1 MMGGYGS
8 GMGWAWMY
16 WLLLIVGVL
25 LLAALGIWFF
35 SASRRRSGSTG
46 SPDSSGAGLAGSGGT
61 PREILD
67 ERFARGELTAEEYH
81 ERLRTLKGDS

>member
-8 GMGWAWMY
+8 DMGWAWMF

-25 LLAALGIWFF
+25 LLAGLGIWFF
-35 SASRRRSGSTG
+35 SAGGRRVGSAG
-46 SPDSSGAGLAGSGGT
+46 SPDSRGAGLAGSGGT

-67 ERFARGELTAEEYH
+67 ERFARGELTAEEYQ
-81 ERLRTLKGDS
+81 ERLKILKGDS

>member
-8 GMGWAWMY
+8 GMGWTWMF

-25 LLAALGIWFF
+25 LLAGLGIWF
-35 SASRRRSGSTG
+35 SAGRRRGGSAG
-46 SPDSSGAGLAGSGGT
+46 SPDGRGAGLAGSGDT

-81 ERLRTLKGDS
+81 ERLRTLKGDN

>member
-8 GMGWAWMY
+8 GMGWSWMF

-25 LLAALGIWFF
+25 LVGLGIWFF
-35 SASRRRSGSTG
+35 STGMRRGGPTG
-46 SPDSSGAGLAGSGGT
+46 SLDGRGSGPAGSGGT

-67 ERFARGELTAEEYH
+67 ERFARGELTAEEYQ
-81 ERLRTLKGDS
+81 ERLKILKGDS

>member
-8 GMGWAWMY
+8 GMGWTGMY

-25 LLAALGIWFF
+25 LLAGLGIWFF
-35 SASRRRSGSTG
+35 SAARRRGGPTG
-46 SPDSSGAGLAGSGGT
+46 SPDGGGSGPAGSVGT

-81 ERLRTLKGDS
+81 ERLRTLKGDN

>member
-8 GMGWAWMY
+8 GMGWTGMF

-25 LLAALGIWFF
+25 LLAGLGIWFL
-35 SASRRRSGSTG
+35 SAGRRRGGPTG
-46 SPDSSGAGLAGSGGT
+46 SPDGRGAGPAGGGGT

-67 ERFARGELTAEEYH
+67 ERFARGELSAEEYR
-81 ERLRTLKGDS
+81 ERLKILGDDA